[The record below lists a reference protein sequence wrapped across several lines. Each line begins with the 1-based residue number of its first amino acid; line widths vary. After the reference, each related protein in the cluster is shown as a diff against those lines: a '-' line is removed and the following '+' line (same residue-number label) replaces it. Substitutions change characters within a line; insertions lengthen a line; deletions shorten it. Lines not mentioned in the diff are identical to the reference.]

1 MKAERFFT
9 HPLGVFV
16 AALSATFLWG
26 SAFPF
31 IKLSYVQLDIQ
42 PHEVGEQILFAG
54 YRFLLAGVMLLF
66 FLKVLGKNVSFQKG
80 TAKQLVQIGLF
91 QTFLQYICFYIGM
104 SYSTGI
110 EGAVISGTSSFF
122 QILLA
127 HFLYKDDSLNMRK
140 IVGVSIGFCGVV
152 LVNIPKGD
160 MDFHFGIGEL
170 LLLGAAMLYSYGNI
184 LAKEGSKTMDVG
196 YMTAYQMIIGSLGLL
211 FIGILQVGFAPFTFH
226 MQTLLMLLYLSFL
239 SAAGFCIWNTVMKY
253 NKVGKVS
260 MYMFFIPV
268 FGVILSSLI
277 LGEAIHSFVLFGLA
291 CVATGIIV
299 VNRAPMVKK
308 TEQIQKQHEEVQ

>member
-54 YRFLLAGVMLLF
+54 YRFFLAGMMLLF
-66 FLKVLGKNVSFQKG
+66 FFKALGRNVSFQKG
-80 TAKQLVQIGLF
+80 TTKQLVQIGLF
-91 QTFLQYICFYIGM
+91 QTFLQYVCFYIGL

-122 QILLA
+122 QIVLA

-140 IVGVSIGFCGVV
+140 IVGVSIGFCGVI
-152 LVNIPKGD
+152 LVNIPKGN

-170 LLLGAAMLYSYGNI
+170 LLLSAAMLYSYGNI

-211 FIGILQVGFAPFTFH
+211 FIGVLQVGLMPFTFH

-291 CVATGIIV
+291 CVATGIII
-299 VNRAPMVKK
+299 VNRTRSERNASHAKSSAM
-308 TEQIQKQHEEVQ
+308 

>member
-1 MKAERFFT
+1 MRTERFFT
-9 HPLGVFV
+9 HPFGVFV

-31 IKLSYVQLDIQ
+31 IKLSYIQLDIQ

-54 YRFLLAGVMLLF
+54 YRFFLAGIMLLF
-66 FLKVLGKNVSFQKG
+66 FFKVLGKKVSYQKG
-80 TAKQLVQIGLF
+80 TMKQLVQIGLF
-91 QTFLQYICFYIGM
+91 QTFLQYVCFYIGM

-122 QILLA
+122 QIVLA

-140 IVGVSIGFCGVV
+140 IVGVSIGFCGVI
-152 LVNIPKGD
+152 LVNIPKGN
-160 MDFHFGIGEL
+160 MHFHFGIGEL

-196 YMTAYQMIIGSLGLL
+196 YMTAYQMVIGSLGLL
-211 FIGILQVGFAPFTFH
+211 FIGILQVGFMPFTFH

-268 FGVILSSLI
+268 FGVILSNLI

-299 VNRAPMVKK
+299 VNRTRSERNTANAKSNV
-308 TEQIQKQHEEVQ
+308 V

>member
-1 MKAERFFT
+1 MKTERFFT

-16 AALSATFLWG
+16 AALCATFLWG

-54 YRFLLAGVMLLF
+54 YRFFLAGIMLLF
-66 FLKVLGKNVSFQKG
+66 FFKVLGRNVSFQKG
-80 TAKQLVQIGLF
+80 TTKQLVQIGLF
-91 QTFLQYICFYIGM
+91 QTFLQYVCFYIGL

-122 QILLA
+122 QIVFA

-140 IVGVSIGFCGVV
+140 IVGVSIGFCGVI

-160 MDFHFGIGEL
+160 MNFHFGIGEL

-211 FIGILQVGFAPFTFH
+211 FIGIFQAGLMPFTFH

-291 CVATGIIV
+291 CVATGIII
-299 VNRAPMVKK
+299 VNRTRSEKNTANVKSS
-308 TEQIQKQHEEVQ
+308 VV

>member
-54 YRFLLAGVMLLF
+54 YRFFLAGMMLLF
-66 FLKVLGKNVSFQKG
+66 FFKLLGRNVSFQKG
-80 TAKQLVQIGLF
+80 TTKQLVQIGLF
-91 QTFLQYICFYIGM
+91 QTFLQYVCFYIGL

-122 QILLA
+122 QIVFA

-140 IVGVSIGFCGVV
+140 IIGVSIGFCGVV

-160 MDFHFGIGEL
+160 MNFHFGIGEL

-211 FIGILQVGFAPFTFH
+211 FIGIFQVGLMPFTFH

-253 NKVGKVS
+253 NKIGKVS

-291 CVATGIIV
+291 CVATGIII
-299 VNRAPMVKK
+299 VNRTRSERNTANAKSSV
-308 TEQIQKQHEEVQ
+308 V

>member
-1 MKAERFFT
+1 MKTERFFT

-54 YRFLLAGVMLLF
+54 YRFFLAGVMLLF
-66 FLKVLGKNVSFQKG
+66 FFKALGKNISFQKG

-91 QTFLQYICFYIGM
+91 QTFLQYVCFYIGL

-122 QILLA
+122 QIVLA

-140 IVGVSIGFCGVV
+140 IVGVSIGFCCVI
-152 LVNIPKGD
+152 LVNIPKGN

-170 LLLGAAMLYSYGNI
+170 LLLVAAMLYSYGNI

-211 FIGILQVGFAPFTFH
+211 FIGILQDGFMPFTFH

-299 VNRAPMVKK
+299 VNRTPIVQK
-308 TEQIQKQHEEVQ
+308 TEQIQKQCEEAQ

>member
-54 YRFLLAGVMLLF
+54 YRFFLAGMMLLF
-66 FLKVLGKNVSFQKG
+66 FFKLLGRNVSFQKG
-80 TAKQLVQIGLF
+80 TTKQLVQIGLF
-91 QTFLQYICFYIGM
+91 QTFLQYVCFYIGL

-122 QILLA
+122 QIVFA

-140 IVGVSIGFCGVV
+140 IIGVSIGFCGVI

-160 MDFHFGIGEL
+160 MNFHFGIGEL

-211 FIGILQVGFAPFTFH
+211 FIGIFQVGLMPFTFH

-277 LGEAIHSFVLFGLA
+277 LDEAIHSFVLFGLA
-291 CVATGIIV
+291 CVATGIII
-299 VNRAPMVKK
+299 VNRTRGERNTANAKSSV
-308 TEQIQKQHEEVQ
+308 V